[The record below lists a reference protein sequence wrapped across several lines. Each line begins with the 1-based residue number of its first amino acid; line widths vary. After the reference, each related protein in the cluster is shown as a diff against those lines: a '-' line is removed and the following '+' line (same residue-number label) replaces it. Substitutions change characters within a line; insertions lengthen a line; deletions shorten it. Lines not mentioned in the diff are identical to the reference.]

1 MNEVTTF
8 DFLCNDETWPVRVV
22 IINGEPWWVAR
33 DVCEVFGDTN
43 YRRSVSRLDD
53 DEKGVSP
60 LYTPGGTQ
68 RATVINES
76 GLYSLLFHMQPQRKA
91 SLTDEQ
97 IRHRQ
102 EQLRGFKRWVTHD
115 VLPQIRQT
123 GQYVPET
130 GDGRKM
136 PTNFLEALK
145 ALVETE
151 ESRLELQAQ
160 VQTLTPKADAYNR
173 LLSGENTQTMA
184 QVAKTLGTGRNRLF
198 AFLREQKVLMPNNLP
213 YQRYLDRGCF
223 KVREVSVEHSDHS
236 RTNATQTLVT
246 AKGLDLIQ
254 ALYAK
259 PRQTALPEPKAPRI
273 ETFAAPPSQA
283 SEIAAVPENECFY
296 CGSKNV
302 EAQRYGKPCCA
313 TCAQVKVPQTTL
325 KRTFPDEVLA
335 VRLKLRIANAVHA

>member
-8 DFLCNDETWPVRVV
+8 DFLSNDETWPVRVV
-22 IINGEPWWVAR
+22 IINGEPWWVAK

-123 GQYVPET
+123 GQYVPGT
-130 GDGRKM
+130 GDGRKV

-160 VQTLTPKADAYNR
+160 VQTLTPKADAYHR
-173 LLSGENTQTMA
+173 LLSGENAQTMA

-198 AFLREQKVLMPNNLP
+198 AFLREQKILMSNNLP

-236 RTNATQTLVT
+236 LTNATQTLVT

-254 ALYAK
+254 SLYAK
-259 PRQTALPEPKAPRI
+259 PRPTSLPEAKSPVI
-273 ETFAAPPSQA
+273 ETLVVVPPPAAEVAP
-283 SEIAAVPENECFY
+283 VPEDECFY
-296 CGSKNV
+296 CGSKDV
-302 EAQRYGKPCCA
+302 TQQRYGKPCCD
-313 TCAQVKVPQTTL
+313 TCANVEVPQNTL

-335 VRLKLRIANAVHA
+335 VRLKLRIANAIHA

>member
-1 MNEVTTF
+1 MNQVTTF
-8 DFLCNDETWPVRVV
+8 DFLSNDQTWPVRVV
-22 IINGEPWWVAR
+22 IMNGELWWVAR
-33 DVCEVFGDTN
+33 DVCNVLELAKVDRAVAG
-43 YRRSVSRLDD
+43 LDD
-53 DEKGVSP
+53 DEKAAQIVS
-60 LYTPGGTQ
+60 TPGGNQ
-68 RATVINES
+68 RTTVISEA
-76 GLYSLLFHMQPQRKA
+76 GLYSLVLRSRK
-91 SLTDEQ
+91 
-97 IRHRQ
+97 RQ
-102 EQLRGFKRWVTHD
+102 AKSFTRWVTHN

-130 GDGRKM
+130 RDGRKV

-151 ESRLELQAQ
+151 ESRLELQSQ

-173 LLSGENTQTMA
+173 LLSGENAQTMA
-184 QVAKTLGTGRNRLF
+184 QVAKVLGTGRNRLF

-254 ALYAK
+254 SLYA
-259 PRQTALPEPKAPRI
+259 EPKPTSLPKLKPPCI
-273 ETFAAPPSQA
+273 ETLVVPPSQA
-283 SEIAAVPENECFY
+283 SEVATVPENECFY

-302 EAQRYGKPCCA
+302 EEQRYGKPCCLP
-313 TCAQVKVPQTTL
+313 CAKVEVPQTTL
-325 KRTFPDEVLA
+325 KRTFPDDVLA
-335 VRLKLRIANAVHA
+335 VRLKLRIANVVHA

>member
-1 MNEVTTF
+1 
-8 DFLCNDETWPVRVV
+8 
-22 IINGEPWWVAR
+22 
-33 DVCEVFGDTN
+33 
-43 YRRSVSRLDD
+43 
-53 DEKGVSP
+53 
-60 LYTPGGTQ
+60 
-68 RATVINES
+68 
-76 GLYSLLFHMQPQRKA
+76 
-91 SLTDEQ
+91 
-97 IRHRQ
+97 
-102 EQLRGFKRWVTHD
+102 
-115 VLPQIRQT
+115 
-123 GQYVPET
+123 
-130 GDGRKM
+130 M

-160 VQTLTPKADAYNR
+160 VQTLAPKADAYNR

-198 AFLREQKVLMPNNLP
+198 TFLREQKVLMSNNLP

-223 KVREVSVEHSDHS
+223 TVREVSVEHSDHS

-259 PRQTALPEPKAPRI
+259 PRPTSLPEPKPPVI
-273 ETFAAPPSQA
+273 ETLVVLPPPVAEVAPV
-283 SEIAAVPENECFY
+283 SEDECFY

-302 EAQRYGKPCCA
+302 EEQRYGKPCCA
-313 TCAQVKVPQTTL
+313 TCAQVEVPQTTL

>member
-1 MNEVTTF
+1 MNQVTTF
-8 DFLCNDETWPVRVV
+8 DFLSNDQTWPVRIVL
-22 IINGEPWWVAR
+22 INGDPWWVAR
-33 DVCEVFGDTN
+33 DVCDVLGISDA
-43 YRRSVSRLDD
+43 RKSVRLL
-53 DEKGVSP
+53 DEDERNTIPVIDALGRTQPTFVVNEP
-60 LYTPGGTQ
+60 GLYTLVIRSRKPEAQ
-68 RATVINES
+68 R
-76 GLYSLLFHMQPQRKA
+76 
-91 SLTDEQ
+91 
-97 IRHRQ
+97 
-102 EQLRGFKRWVTHD
+102 FKRWVTHD

-123 GQYVPET
+123 GQYVPGT

-160 VQTLTPKADAYNR
+160 VQTLRPKADAYNR
-173 LLSGENTQTMA
+173 LLSGENAQTMA

-223 KVREVSVEHSDHS
+223 TVREVSVEHSDHS
-236 RTNATQTLVT
+236 LTNATQTLVT

-259 PRQTALPEPKAPRI
+259 PRPTALPEPKAPRI

-283 SEIAAVPENECFY
+283 SEIAAVPEDECFY

-302 EAQRYGKPCCA
+302 EESRYGKPCCA
-313 TCAQVKVPQTTL
+313 TCAQVEVPQTTL
-325 KRTFPDEVLA
+325 KRTFPDDVLA